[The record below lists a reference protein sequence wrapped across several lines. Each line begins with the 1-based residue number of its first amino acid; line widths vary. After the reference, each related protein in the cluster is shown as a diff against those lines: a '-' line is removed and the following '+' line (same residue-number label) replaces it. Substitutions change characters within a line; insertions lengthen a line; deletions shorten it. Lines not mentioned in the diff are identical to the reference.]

1 MHPNQKTLKQMFE
14 DAEFVETGFH
24 NLVGGIA
31 AIHRGVKP
39 ESTPA

>member
-1 MHPNQKTLKQMFE
+1 MFQ
-14 DAEFVETGFH
+14 DAGFVDANFH

-39 ESTPA
+39 ETVTTR